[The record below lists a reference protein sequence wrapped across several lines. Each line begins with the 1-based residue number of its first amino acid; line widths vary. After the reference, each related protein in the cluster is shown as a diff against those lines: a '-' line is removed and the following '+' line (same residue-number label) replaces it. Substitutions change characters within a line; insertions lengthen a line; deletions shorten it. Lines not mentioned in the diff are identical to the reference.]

1 MLGLIKKDFLLIKG
15 NLKLVSIIF
24 IVLIFISFEESSNF
38 IFIPAFISIIL
49 FFSTFSYDEYNKW
62 DAYAITFPNG
72 KENIVKS
79 KYLSTLLLVLFT
91 VLITMIIWI
100 IISIVNNN
108 LDIEYILLTSF
119 GCFASVIFLQSIMY
133 PLIFKFGIEKSRIVI
148 FIGIF
153 LLIAIIGLISRNI
166 GSIPIEVVSLFNNY
180 WMIIVPLIIIIT
192 FSVSYYLSKK
202 TYMKKEF

>member
-1 MLGLIKKDFLLIKG
+1 
-15 NLKLVSIIF
+15 
-24 IVLIFISFEESSNF
+24 
-38 IFIPAFISIIL
+38 
-49 FFSTFSYDEYNKW
+49 
-62 DAYAITFPNG
+62 
-72 KENIVKS
+72 
-79 KYLSTLLLVLFT
+79 
-91 VLITMIIWI
+91 MIIWI
-100 IISIVNNN
+100 IISIINNN

-133 PLIFKFGIEKSRIVI
+133 PLIFKFGIEKSRIGIFVGI
-148 FIGIF
+148 FI
-153 LLIAIIGLISRNI
+153 LIAIIGLISRNI